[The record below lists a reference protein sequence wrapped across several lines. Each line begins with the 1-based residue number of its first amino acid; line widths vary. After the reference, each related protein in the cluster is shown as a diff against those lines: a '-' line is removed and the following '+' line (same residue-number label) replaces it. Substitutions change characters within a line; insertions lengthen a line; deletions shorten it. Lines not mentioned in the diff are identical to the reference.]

1 MAKPKAPK
9 FPKRNPPRQSTRKPA
24 GTKPPSDVTSCA
36 RKVANYRY
44 KKDLDYQKYVKEK
57 AIARVAKEKAEKVKK
72 KAQEKKAEKAKEAP
86 TRNKILKVPK
96 QKNSVSKKKQSRQ
109 SRVNENIRAGRSIF
123 D

>member
-9 FPKRNPPRQSTRKPA
+9 FPKRNPPRQSTRKPT

-72 KAQEKKAEKAKEAP
+72 KKNTKPKTTQKLP
-86 TRNKILKVPK
+86 SVP
-96 QKNSVSKKKQSRQ
+96 KKKQSRQ
-109 SRVNENIRAGRSIF
+109 SRVNENIRAGRNIF